1 MNVVVAAV
9 ETGGMSRY
17 EAASRYGTGIGT
29 AIRWVQRVRRSG
41 SVAPDKTGGSKPRRL
56 AGAHRDRLIRR
67 CVTHDFT
74 LRGLVGEPGDRGLRA
89 DYRSVRTFVHD
100 EKL

>member
-1 MNVVVAAV
+1 M
-9 ETGGMSRY
+9 
-17 EAASRYGTGIGT
+17 
-29 AIRWVQRVRRSG
+29 QRVRRSG

-56 AGAHRDRLIRR
+56 AGAHRDRLIRQ

-100 EKL
+100 EKLSFKKRSGPRSRIVRMSRGSGHNGNGTNI